1 TACRRTAESPVA
13 TSSYPL
19 ASLDLTRDVAITP
32 SHPGTHDHAA
42 ARRAL
47 ARRRPCQPPTKAQVP
62 AAAELDERP
71 PRRVLQ
77 APADQQ
83 APLRLHLPVERRGRV
98 RREDVEGGAFQA
110 VGLDPLRR
118 RGEDAPVVVVEAE
131 HEAAVD
137 LDAVVVQDAHAP
149 GVVLGARGAL
159 SRVPE

>member
-1 TACRRTAESPVA
+1 MRKYAPYCAGTNPALSKRSPVTYWGEFRNGCRTACRRTAESPVA

-71 PRRVLQ
+71 PRRVRQ

-83 APLRLHLPVERRGRV
+83 AP
-98 RREDVEGGAFQA
+98 
-110 VGLDPLRR
+110 
-118 RGEDAPVVVVEAE
+118 DAIR
-131 HEAAVD
+131 AA
-137 LDAVVVQDAHAP
+137 
-149 GVVLGARGAL
+149 
-159 SRVPE
+159 

>member
-1 TACRRTAESPVA
+1 MADPPWLVVATHNKPKRTPEQEPRRTACRRTAESPVA

-71 PRRVLQ
+71 PRRVRQ

-83 APLRLHLPVERRGRV
+83 APDAIRALVEIRHGEVGQHRPPVARSAPPDG
-98 RREDVEGGAFQA
+98 DV
-110 VGLDPLRR
+110 
-118 RGEDAPVVVVEAE
+118 AE
-131 HEAAVD
+131 
-137 LDAVVVQDAHAP
+137 
-149 GVVLGARGAL
+149 
-159 SRVPE
+159 